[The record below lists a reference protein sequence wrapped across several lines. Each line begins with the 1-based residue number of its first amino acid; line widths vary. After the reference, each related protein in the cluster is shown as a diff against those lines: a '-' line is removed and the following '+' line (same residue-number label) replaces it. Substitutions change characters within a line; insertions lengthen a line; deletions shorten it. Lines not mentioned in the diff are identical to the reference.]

1 MEKSN
6 RPVVPAKKRRLHLE
20 SQESNLEEHFPVGK
34 KAREETNAIDR
45 KNENIFELLPDEI
58 LMKIVGYLSTYDL
71 LRILAPV
78 SKKFWKISQ
87 DPFLIKSIKLRAQLE
102 DLTEKEEEKLL
113 SDFSDVVRRSEK
125 LKFLSLN
132 FIGWDERKIFQL
144 FDHLPQSLEE
154 LWLKFD
160 GMNGRSIDFHV
171 LKCLETRSKLKILKI
186 DFDQYPHSINELL
199 VLPQLNSKTLKEL
212 DLKFNKN
219 YPGEY
224 GPRYGYSVLS
234 VIFKAKRI
242 LNYIKYITKQFPKI
256 EILRLSLWIEPKKD
270 LEVFVRHNNQNV
282 KFYDRVQQIAMEQN
296 IKIKIVDL
304 FKSSQIF
311 PEDVDNVSG
320 L

>member
-45 KNENIFELLPDEI
+45 KNENIFEVLPDEI

-78 SKKFWKISQ
+78 SKKFWKMSQ

-144 FDHLPQSLEE
+144 FDHLPQALEE
-154 LWLKFD
+154 FWLKFD
-160 GMNGRSIDFHV
+160 GMNGRSIDFHA
-171 LKCLETRSKLKILKI
+171 LKCLETRSNLKILKI

-199 VLPQLNSKTLKEL
+199 ELPQFKLDNLKEL

-219 YPGEY
+219 YPEAT
-224 GPRYGYSVLS
+224 R
-234 VIFKAKRI
+234 F
-242 LNYIKYITKQFPKI
+242 KYILILSRIQIYINSISEKFPKL
-256 EILRLSLWIEPKKD
+256 EILRLSLWLRSDPRSVELI
-270 LEVFVRHNNQNV
+270 VNNQKV
-282 KFYDRVQQIAMEQN
+282 KFYDRFQQIAMKQN
-296 IKIKIVDL
+296 IKIEIVDL
-304 FKSSQIF
+304 YKSSQIF
-311 PEDVDNVSG
+311 PEDVDNESG

>member
-78 SKKFWKISQ
+78 SKKFWKMSQ

-144 FDHLPQSLEE
+144 FDHLPQALEE
-154 LWLKFD
+154 FWLKFD
-160 GMNGRSIDFHV
+160 GMHGRSIDFHA
-171 LKCLETRSKLKILKI
+171 LKCLETRSNLKILKI

-199 VLPQLNSKTLKEL
+199 VLPQLNSKNLKEL

-219 YPGEY
+219 YHEEHG
-224 GPRYGYSVLS
+224 GLAIFILS
-234 VIFKAKRI
+234 RI
-242 LNYIKYITKQFPKI
+242 LKCINSITKKFPKL
-256 EILRLSLWIEPKKD
+256 EILRLSLWLRSDPRSVELI
-270 LEVFVRHNNQNV
+270 VNNQKV
-282 KFYDRVQQIAMEQN
+282 KFYDRFQQIAMKQN
-296 IKIKIVDL
+296 IKIEIVDL
-304 FKSSQIF
+304 YKSSQIF
-311 PEDVDNVSG
+311 PEDVDNESG

>member
-58 LMKIVGYLSTYDL
+58 LMKILGYLSTYDL

-219 YPGEY
+219 YPEEH
-224 GPRYGYSVLS
+224 GYSVIS

-282 KFYDRVQQIAMEQN
+282 KFYDRVQQIAKEQN
-296 IKIKIVDL
+296 IKIQIVDL

-311 PEDVDNVSG
+311 PEDVDNISG

>member
-58 LMKIVGYLSTYDL
+58 LMKILGYLSTYDL

-160 GMNGRSIDFHV
+160 GMNGRSIDFHE

-199 VLPQLNSKTLKEL
+199 VLPQLNSKNLKEL
-212 DLKFNKN
+212 D
-219 YPGEY
+219 
-224 GPRYGYSVLS
+224 
-234 VIFKAKRI
+234 
-242 LNYIKYITKQFPKI
+242 
-256 EILRLSLWIEPKKD
+256 
-270 LEVFVRHNNQNV
+270 
-282 KFYDRVQQIAMEQN
+282 
-296 IKIKIVDL
+296 
-304 FKSSQIF
+304 
-311 PEDVDNVSG
+311 
-320 L
+320 

>member
-1 MEKSN
+1 MEEVNK
-6 RPVVPAKKRRLHLE
+6 PEVPAKRRCLQLE
-20 SQESNLEEHFPVGK
+20 SQESNSKENFPVV
-34 KAREETNAIDR
+34 KAEEVNAMDD
-45 KNENIFELLPDEI
+45 ENILELLPDEV
-58 LMKIVGYLSTYDL
+58 LMKIMDYLSTYDI
-71 LRILAPV
+71 LRIIAQV
-78 SKKFWKISQ
+78 SKRFRKISL

-199 VLPQLNSKTLKEL
+199 ELLQFHSKNLKEL

-219 YPGEY
+219 YHEEHGELAIFI
-224 GPRYGYSVLS
+224 LS
-234 VIFKAKRI
+234 RI
-242 LNYIKYITKQFPKI
+242 LKYINSITKKFPK
-256 EILRLSLWIEPKKD
+256 L
-270 LEVFVRHNNQNV
+270 
-282 KFYDRVQQIAMEQN
+282 
-296 IKIKIVDL
+296 
-304 FKSSQIF
+304 
-311 PEDVDNVSG
+311 
-320 L
+320 

>member
-1 MEKSN
+1 
-6 RPVVPAKKRRLHLE
+6 
-20 SQESNLEEHFPVGK
+20 
-34 KAREETNAIDR
+34 
-45 KNENIFELLPDEI
+45 
-58 LMKIVGYLSTYDL
+58 MKIVGYLSTYDL

-78 SKKFWKISQ
+78 SKKFWKMSQ

-154 LWLKFD
+154 FWLKFD

-171 LKCLETRSKLKILKI
+171 LKCLETRSNLKILKI

-199 VLPQLNSKTLKEL
+199 VLPQLNSKNLKEL

-219 YPGEY
+219 YHEEHGEL
-224 GPRYGYSVLS
+224 PT
-234 VIFKAKRI
+234 VIVRI
-242 LNYIKYITKQFPKI
+242 LKYINSITKKFPKL
-256 EILRLSLWIEPKKD
+256 ESLHLSLWLEPEGIKEWVMHHT
-270 LEVFVRHNNQNV
+270 LSY
-282 KFYDRVQQIAMEQN
+282 KFHYGVNQIAMEKN
-296 IKIKIVDL
+296 IEIEVVDL
-304 FKSSQIF
+304 HNK
-311 PEDVDNVSG
+311 
-320 L
+320 